1 VLTHLALDVGFDIFV
16 LMGQPAPELLLRTFI
31 DDVAPQ
37 VRESVASARGGHSL
51 QNRRPTRSPVR
62 GERRG

>member
-16 LMGQPAPELLLRTFI
+16 LMGQPAPELLRTFI

-37 VRESVASARGGHSL
+37 VRESVASARGGHSP